1 MSSPA
6 QGGPSVPKDKE
17 KEKKGLG
24 KVLSRMKTVLKK
36 ADPSRRL
43 STLGSSKSAAAPAA
57 AAAPRYA
64 QA

>member
-6 QGGPSVPKDKE
+6 QAGPSVPKEKE
-17 KEKKGLG
+17 KEKDRKGIG

-43 STLGSSKSAAAPAA
+43 STLGSKPGAAATPAA
-57 AAAPRYA
+57 DSR
-64 QA
+64 